1 MSEIG
6 IYAGGYQRVRE
17 YAELLDRLLLDLKS
31 DGSVTEETVEPVV
44 NLLEA
49 LQQENVAPPSVRLL
63 GLRWMQHTNMLPA
76 RIAGIV
82 SELKKRAIAHETI
95 ADLESLAIVLDQE
108 RADMRQRLRGI

>member
-31 DGSVTEETVEPVV
+31 GTNANEESVEPVV

-63 GLRWMQHTNMLPA
+63 GLRWMQRSNMLPA
-76 RIAGIV
+76 QVSGMV
-82 SELKKRAIAHETI
+82 SELKKRAITRQTI
-95 ADLESLAIVLDQE
+95 ADLESLAIVLDQ
-108 RADMRQRLRGI
+108 